1 MGGLDLNRLGFTL
14 VIYSKNGVFGVLIMS
29 VTVSI
34 KVKREL
40 IELAEKMIRY
50 GLAKSRSNAFNLMIE
65 KGLEWVKK
73 EVEFWDKVYEKVKE
87 LEKKKVRLEHGKLN
101 ELLAEDRAR

>member
-1 MGGLDLNRLGFTL
+1 
-14 VIYSKNGVFGVLIMS
+14 MS
-29 VTVSI
+29 VTISI

-40 IELAEKMIRY
+40 VELAEKMVKY

-65 KGLEWVKK
+65 KGLAEIRK
-73 EVEFWDKVYEKVKE
+73 EVEFWDKVYRKAKE

-101 ELLAEDRAR
+101 ELLTEDRER

>member
-1 MGGLDLNRLGFTL
+1 
-14 VIYSKNGVFGVLIMS
+14 MS
-29 VTVSI
+29 VTISI

-40 IELAEKMIRY
+40 VELAEKMVKY

-65 KGLEWVKK
+65 KGLEEIKK
-73 EVEFWDKVYEKVKE
+73 EVGFWDRVYEKVKE

-101 ELLAEDRAR
+101 ELLVEDRAR